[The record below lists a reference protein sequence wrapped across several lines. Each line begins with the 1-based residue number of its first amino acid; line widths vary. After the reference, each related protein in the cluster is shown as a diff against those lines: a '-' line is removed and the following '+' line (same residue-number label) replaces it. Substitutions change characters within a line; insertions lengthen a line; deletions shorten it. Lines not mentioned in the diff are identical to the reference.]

1 MGETRFSS
9 LQRTFPDTAEALF
22 EKTEED
28 AKDRYEGYVR
38 LTKAYDEN
46 K

>member
-9 LQRTFPDTAEALF
+9 LLRTFPDSAEALF
-22 EKTEED
+22 EKTEQD
-28 AKDRYEGYVR
+28 AKDRYESYVAME
-38 LTKAYDEN
+38 KAYATD

>member
-1 MGETRFSS
+1 MGETRYSS
-9 LQRTFPDTAEALF
+9 LKRTFPDTAEALF

-28 AKDRYEGYVR
+28 AKERYEGYVR
-38 LTKAYDEN
+38 MAHAYDA